1 MGTGRQ
7 CPPGFLKSLDMA
19 TKPDRS
25 ARLSKSAID
34 ALWQGNVVGAINL
47 VRKERGI
54 GMGEAKEL
62 VVTYIG
68 TQPALK
74 KKIDQVLTT
83 ARRRFIGWTAGVL
96 IVAAG
101 IAYFLMR
108 VQ

>member
-1 MGTGRQ
+1 
-7 CPPGFLKSLDMA
+7 MA
-19 TKPDRS
+19 SKPDR
-25 ARLSKSAID
+25 AVRLSKAAIE

-54 GMGEAKEL
+54 GMAEAKEL

-74 KKIDQVLTT
+74 KKIDQVLAT
-83 ARRRFIGWTAGVL
+83 AKRRFIGWMAGVL

-101 IAYFLMR
+101 IAYFLMQVR
-108 VQ
+108 

>member
-1 MGTGRQ
+1 
-7 CPPGFLKSLDMA
+7 MA
-19 TKPDRS
+19 IKPDRS
-25 ARLSKSAID
+25 VRLSKASIE

-54 GMGEAKEL
+54 GMAEAKDL

-74 KKIDQVLTT
+74 KKIDQVLAT
-83 ARRRFIGWTAGVL
+83 AKRRFIAWVAGVL

-101 IAYFLMR
+101 IAYFMIR
-108 VQ
+108 SS

>member
-1 MGTGRQ
+1 
-7 CPPGFLKSLDMA
+7 MA

-25 ARLSKSAID
+25 VRLSKAAIE

-54 GMGEAKEL
+54 GMAEAKEL

-74 KKIDQVLTT
+74 KKIDQVLAT
-83 ARRRFIGWTAGVL
+83 AKRRFFGWMVGVL
-96 IVAAG
+96 VVAAG
-101 IAYFLMR
+101 IAYFMIWGS
-108 VQ
+108 